1 MTNNINRY
9 IATALFFMAILCSL
23 VSQAPIILES
33 GNDKILKMIWVLPFV
48 YALFSTPHNLLNNR
62 LMPYYGFYLLFF
74 LYCFSCQMFTGGHYF
89 TQDLYNMA
97 ICLMITIVSYCYWLH
112 NSSQYALQTICAI
125 SLVCGVFLSLD
136 VYVNYLAGA
145 NIMSA
150 SYAYDE
156 KNSLGQI
163 LLCIIFIS
171 ILFFKPKDKRILWAS
186 RLCMLFMLLVMILL
200 KSRATFVSALYILY
214 YATLRKG
221 NKKLKIAILTIGLLL
236 CVFLLANANAYDVIV
251 NGIVFGGRNSS
262 DLNSLTS
269 NRVILFAIAL
279 KLIPQHPWVGA
290 GEYYVDCL
298 PLNLL
303 TEYGII
309 GLTIVITFLFYLFHS
324 LNTKV
329 KTPLRMAAYVLYMSC
344 LINALF
350 EAYPPFG
357 PGVKCFILWMVYGF
371 ALAEATL
378 QTGNNTKDN
387 S

>member
-33 GNDKILKMIWVLPFV
+33 GNDKTLKMIWVLPFV

-214 YATLRKG
+214 TPQRKQEAKNSHSDYRTTSLCLSPGQCKCLRCHRKWYRIRWQ
-221 NKKLKIAILTIGLLL
+221 KQLRPKLPDFQSRYSVCYCAETYTTTSLGWSRRILCRLSAIEPSYRIWHHRP
-236 CVFLLANANAYDVIV
+236 YD
-251 NGIVFGGRNSS
+251 
-262 DLNSLTS
+262 S
-269 NRVILFAIAL
+269 NLFSVL
-279 KLIPQHPWVGA
+279 PVPFTQH
-290 GEYYVDCL
+290 E
-298 PLNLL
+298 
-303 TEYGII
+303 
-309 GLTIVITFLFYLFHS
+309 S
-324 LNTKV
+324 
-329 KTPLRMAAYVLYMSC
+329 
-344 LINALF
+344 
-350 EAYPPFG
+350 
-357 PGVKCFILWMVYGF
+357 
-371 ALAEATL
+371 
-378 QTGNNTKDN
+378 
-387 S
+387 